1 MARRACPISQARR
14 PRLSSLLYK
23 VLVEG
28 VDERVIA
35 NLLAQLHNLIALP
48 QADSSG
54 QYLAQ
59 PSRSDTEG
67 ARFRCDHGLHLHRC
81 GETVPAIELNAD
93 WSRPTAFAATSVEP
107 EPQNGYS
114 TTSPGRL
121 NVSQMRWI
129 DWLKSQGVQRTV
141 RNRVRWD
148 GEPDNQKP
156 DPCGTGLFL
165 RNGCRVHIAGRMVMS
180 RTSLAA
186 PVIVPISV
194 ALPVSISIV

>member
-1 MARRACPISQARR
+1 M
-14 PRLSSLLYK
+14 
-23 VLVEG
+23 
-28 VDERVIA
+28 
-35 NLLAQLHNLIALP
+35 
-48 QADSSG
+48 
-54 QYLAQ
+54 
-59 PSRSDTEG
+59 PSRCCRFGKKVIKEVCERGYGRELGLSPTVLAESFTQPALFKPKATEG

-81 GETVPAIELNAD
+81 GEAVPAIELNAD

-107 EPQNGYS
+107 EPQNGSS

-156 DPCGTGLFL
+156 DP
-165 RNGCRVHIAGRMVMS
+165 
-180 RTSLAA
+180 
-186 PVIVPISV
+186 
-194 ALPVSISIV
+194 